1 MELKIYFN
9 PLDKACKSII
19 GGIKTGETLTFQVFL
34 VKNGTTAVD
43 ANAYDSEILQKPPE
57 SACEKPQ
64 NAAFLQINRDGEA
77 LESLER
83 RVRRLEEA
91 VFKAPEGVK
100 KKVEAEVVV
109 TKDSLRKVRDAIMN
123 LFR

>member
-1 MELKIYFN
+1 MEQAFN
-9 PLDKACKSII
+9 D
-19 GGIKTGETLTFQVFL
+19 
-34 VKNGTTAVD
+34 N
-43 ANAYDSEILQKPPE
+43 NAHYDRQ
-57 SACEKPQ
+57 
-64 NAAFLQINRDGEA
+64 FNRMLEA

-83 RVRRLEEA
+83 RVTRLEEA
-91 VFKAPEGVK
+91 VFIAPEGAK

>member
-1 MELKIYFN
+1 MEQAFN
-9 PLDKACKSII
+9 D
-19 GGIKTGETLTFQVFL
+19 
-34 VKNGTTAVD
+34 N
-43 ANAYDSEILQKPPE
+43 NAYYDRQ
-57 SACEKPQ
+57 
-64 NAAFLQINRDGEA
+64 FNRMLEA

-83 RVRRLEEA
+83 RVTRLEEA
-91 VFKAPEGVK
+91 VFKATEGAK

>member
-1 MELKIYFN
+1 MEQAFN
-9 PLDKACKSII
+9 D
-19 GGIKTGETLTFQVFL
+19 
-34 VKNGTTAVD
+34 N
-43 ANAYDSEILQKPPE
+43 NAYYDRQ
-57 SACEKPQ
+57 
-64 NAAFLQINRDGEA
+64 FNRMLEA

-83 RVRRLEEA
+83 RVTRLEEA
-91 VFKAPEGVK
+91 VFKAPERAK

>member
-1 MELKIYFN
+1 MSGNPYHNQHIVEFTQCMEQAFN
-9 PLDKACKSII
+9 D
-19 GGIKTGETLTFQVFL
+19 
-34 VKNGTTAVD
+34 N
-43 ANAYDSEILQKPPE
+43 NAYYDRQ
-57 SACEKPQ
+57 
-64 NAAFLQINRDGEA
+64 FNRMLEA

-83 RVRRLEEA
+83 RVARLEEA
-91 VFKAPEGVK
+91 VFKAPEGAK